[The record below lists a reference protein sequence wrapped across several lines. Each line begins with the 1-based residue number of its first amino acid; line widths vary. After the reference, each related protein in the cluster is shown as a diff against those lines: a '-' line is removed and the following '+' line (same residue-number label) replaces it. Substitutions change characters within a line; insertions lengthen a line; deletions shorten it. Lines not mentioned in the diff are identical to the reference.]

1 MITFLHLIDI
11 LKYRFIYYTYYS
23 FTKQL
28 RLSDLLIS
36 ELQIATL
43 LEVRLRLYLFLCSFI
58 M

>member
-43 LEVRLRLYLFLCSFI
+43 LEVRLLLYLCACL
-58 M
+58 